1 MIDSPYISVAIA
13 LPVPKAYTYGV
24 PEHFQ
29 NACSPGVRVLIPFG
43 KKRVTGYILSGQET
57 CGKFTAK
64 NILDVLDDH
73 PLFPESEIP
82 FFRWIAEYYLHP
94 LGEVIKAALPS
105 GLESHDESC
114 LFVTEKGLDA
124 LNGKRLSP
132 GEEEIIEFI
141 QKRDLAKLKQL
152 FKTSRNPSVH
162 TLVRRMEKQD
172 LVTVSYIL
180 KKDGVSARM
189 EKFIV
194 FQQDP
199 EPTLRMSKK
208 REAILMQV
216 KQKKEMSLTGLKAL
230 IPTAPSLIKP
240 LAEAGFIRII
250 QRRIFRDPLGD
261 PVEPD
266 TPPKLTDEQTR
277 VVKQVQDKSDQGF
290 AAYLLT
296 GITGSGKTEVYM
308 RLVLDVIEKGKKA
321 IVLVPEIALISQ
333 TERRFRARFGERIA
347 VIHSSLSQ
355 GELLDQWRKIA
366 LDSVDIV
373 IGARSAVFAP
383 FENIGIIV
391 VDEEHDT
398 SYKQD
403 RGLRYNARDLA
414 VVRARFSG
422 CPVLLGSAT
431 PSLQSYQNVVL
442 NRFEELKLET
452 RINRHPLP
460 EITLV
465 DLKKY
470 KDGRPDDRI
479 ITPELS
485 KAIRQCLDK
494 GNQALIFLN
503 RRGFATFP
511 VCRECGKALTCRFCD
526 ITMTLH
532 KGHNQYRCHLCGDG
546 RPVDTA
552 CPECKSKKIRPFGF
566 GTEKVESMLKE
577 RFPDARI
584 VRMDQDTTSQKGA
597 VIKILKSIRNRTVDI
612 VVGTQMLAKGHDFPS
627 ITLVGVVCA
636 DLSLSLPD
644 FRAGERTFQL
654 LAQVAGRAGRG
665 DTPGK
670 VIMQTYNPDHF
681 IIEASQK
688 QDFQEFFHNEAPF
701 RKALMYPP
709 FSRMTQLKISGS
721 NSETVKIY
729 AETVAEILKDL
740 LEKEGPLRVSI
751 QVLGPAEAPIQK
763 ISSKFRWQIL
773 VKSPSA
779 GLVNRLVKAT
789 LEHPQAKPKSGMSLS
804 VDVDPYFLM

>member
-1 MIDSPYISVAIA
+1 MDSPYISVAIA

-29 NACSPGVRVLIPFG
+29 NACFPGVRVLIPFG

-57 CGKFTAK
+57 CGEFTAK

-73 PLFPESEIP
+73 PLFPESEIS

-94 LGEVIKAALPS
+94 LGEVIRTALPS

-124 LNGKRLSP
+124 FNEKRLSP
-132 GEEEIIEFI
+132 GEEEIMEFV
-141 QKRDLAKLKQL
+141 QKRDPAKLKQL
-152 FKTSRNPSVH
+152 FKTSRNPAVH
-162 TLVRRMEKQD
+162 ALVRRMEKQD
-172 LVTVSYIL
+172 LVTVSYVL
-180 KKDGVSARM
+180 KKDGVSAKM

-199 EPTLRMSKK
+199 DPTLRMSKK

-216 KQKKEMSLTGLKAL
+216 KQKNEMSLTGLKAL
-230 IPTAPSLIKP
+230 IPTAPTLIKP

-266 TPPKLTDEQTR
+266 TPPDLTFEQAA
-277 VVKQVQDKSDQGF
+277 VVKQVQDKADQGF
-290 AAYLLT
+290 SAYLLT

-366 LDSVDIV
+366 LDKVDIV

-398 SYKQD
+398 SYKQET
-403 RGLRYNARDLA
+403 GLRYNARDLA
-414 VVRARFSG
+414 VVRG
-422 CPVLLGSAT
+422 KLCQCPVLLGSAT

-442 NRFEELKLET
+442 KRFEELKLET
-452 RINRHPLP
+452 RINRNPLP

-470 KDGRPDDRI
+470 KDGRPDYRI
-479 ITPELS
+479 VTPELS

-494 GNQALIFLN
+494 GDQALIFLN

-511 VCRECGKALTCRFCD
+511 VCKDCGKALTCRFCD

-532 KGHNQYRCHLCGDG
+532 KGHNQYRCHLCGFG

-577 RFPDARI
+577 LFPDARI
-584 VRMDQDTTSQKGA
+584 VRMDQDSTSKKGA
-597 VIKILKSIRNRTVDI
+597 VIKILKMIRNRTVDI

-681 IIEASQK
+681 IIEASRK

-709 FSRMTQLKISGS
+709 FSRMTQLKISGQD
-721 NSETVKIY
+721 SETVKAY
-729 AETVAEILKDL
+729 AEDVAKILKDL
-740 LEKEGPLRVSI
+740 IETEGQLRQSV

-763 ISSKFRWQIL
+763 ISSRFRWQIL
-773 VKSPSA
+773 IKSPSSA
-779 GLVNRLVKAT
+779 FVNRLVKAT
-789 LEHPQAKPKSGMSLS
+789 LEHPRAKPKSGISLS
-804 VDVDPYFLM
+804 VDVDPYFMM